1 MPPQRDIVPIWSG
14 FIFQGDVALCRA
26 LQKINQLGRENILDN
41 YLLRL
46 EEEEDFSIVTENIEI
61 FQVKAYTKHNYTSYR
76 SAWTSM
82 MQKYPEQRANNF
94 LIVQKDDIDFT
105 RFQGV
110 EHENLT
116 GTNILS
122 GNYSL
127 SNIDDLL
134 LAEIETLSES
144 LGIQCNPEDLPSK
157 RTFCSDKISSY
168 VKERHEA
175 KVITPIPLN
184 QIINWITEAPI
195 TLTLSLA
202 KYEISKLFLNE
213 LARNLGLLNLDI
225 DEEKE
230 MFENLQD
237 CYNEIEQ
244 LSNEKL
250 YNLIEKHIS
259 PHKLLREAYL
269 RNDFANFIDN
279 NSIQRVIV
287 KAVQEI
293 GSHHKY
299 EVLQFIKN
307 EEDIPET
314 YQLTTDVTEFD
325 LTNSAGR
332 SHLQKHLELIEESWI
347 QDVDYYVTRGHNISK
362 QEIIE
367 HYLVTQA
374 KAPESNDTATKFG
387 LIGVDEMIQKFSP

>member
-1 MPPQRDIVPIWSG
+1 MPQRDIVPIWSG

-46 EEEEDFSIVTENIEI
+46 EEEEDFSIITENIEI

-94 LIVQKDDIDFT
+94 LIVQKDGIDFT

-134 LAEIETLSES
+134 LAEIDTLSES
-144 LGIQCNPEDLPSK
+144 LGIQCNTEDLPSK

-168 VKERHEA
+168 VKERHET
-175 KVITPIPLN
+175 KVITAIPLN

-213 LARNLGLLNLDI
+213 LARNLGLLNLNI
-225 DEEKE
+225 DEEKK

-237 CYNEIEQ
+237 CYNVIEQ

-307 EEDIPET
+307 EEDTPET

-332 SHLQKHLELIEESWI
+332 SHLQKHLELIEEGWI

-374 KAPESNDTATKFG
+374 KAPEPNDTATKFG
-387 LIGVDEMIQKFSP
+387 LIGVDEMIQKLSP